1 MLRALALRDFVIVES
16 LDLELAT
23 GFTALTGETGAGKSI
38 LVDALGLVLG
48 ARADAGV
55 VRPGSERAD
64 LAAEFDVSGL
74 DAARRWLAAN
84 DLEEE
89 GGELCLVRRTID
101 RAGRSRGF
109 VNGRPAT
116 AAQLRELG
124 ECLVDIH
131 GQHEH
136 QWLAQRDYQRRL
148 LDAFGGTQPQ
158 AQEVARLHGQWR
170 VAAEARQARERAQ
183 ESSVREREFL
193 RDEIRDLESLAFT
206 PESWSEETAEHR
218 RLAHAQELIAHC
230 RAALEASDEAEPSA
244 TGLLAA
250 ATSRLA
256 EAAGVDP
263 ALAQAQRDLET
274 ALAHAAE
281 AAHQLRR
288 YLQSVEPDPARLE
301 ALDRRMRDVHDAA
314 RRLRVEPAGLP
325 DALAARR
332 ARLAEIGGDESLEV
346 LREREE
352 SAKAGFG
359 EAARA
364 LSAKRRD
371 AARRLGEEVTRR
383 LQGLA
388 MEGGRLEVCL
398 ESLAEPSSHGLE
410 GIEFRVAAH
419 AGQQLGPVGKVAS
432 GGELSRLALAIQVL
446 MGGRAG
452 IPTLVFDEV
461 DAGIGGRVAEIV
473 GSLLAELSRHHQ
485 VLCVTHL
492 PQVAAFARHQLRVAK
507 QSQPRGTVA
516 TVEPLDAAGRVEE
529 IARMLGG
536 TRITETT
543 RRHAE
548 EMLGHAT
555 APAAA
560 TKNDKTRAAGRTR

>member
-48 ARADAGV
+48 ARADPGV
-55 VRPGSERAD
+55 IRPGAERAD
-64 LAAEFDVSGL
+64 IAAEFDVASL

-89 GGELCLVRRTID
+89 GGEACLVRRVID
-101 RAGRSRGF
+101 RAGRSRGY

-148 LDAFGGTQPQ
+148 LDAFGG
-158 AQEVARLHGQWR
+158 AEGEAREVARLHADWR
-170 VAAEARQARERAQ
+170 RAAEARSARERAQ

-206 PESWSEETAEHR
+206 PESWAEETAAHR
-218 RLAHAQELIAHC
+218 RLAHAQDLIGHC
-230 RAALEASDEAEPSA
+230 RAALESADEAEPSA
-244 TGLLAA
+244 TALLAA
-250 ATSRLA
+250 AAARLA
-256 EAAGVDP
+256 QAAEVDP
-263 ALAQAQRDLET
+263 ALAEAQRDLE
-274 ALAHAAE
+274 AASAHAAE
-281 AAHQLRR
+281 AAHALRH
-288 YLQSVEPDPARLE
+288 YLQRVEPDPARLE
-301 ALDRRMRDVHDAA
+301 ALDRRLRAVHDAA
-314 RRLRVEPAGLP
+314 RRMRVEPAGLA

-332 ARLAEIGGDESLEV
+332 ARLEEIGGDESLDV
-346 LREREE
+346 LRSREAA
-352 SAKAGFG
+352 AKAAYG
-359 EAARA
+359 EAAKA
-364 LSAKRRD
+364 LSSIRRT
-371 AARRLGEEVTRR
+371 AARKLGDEVTRR

-388 MEGGRLEVCL
+388 MEGGRLEVVL
-398 ESLAEPSSHGLE
+398 EPLAEPASHGLE

-419 AGQQLGPVGKVAS
+419 AGQPVGPVGRVAS
-432 GGELSRLALAIQVL
+432 GGELSRLALAVQVL

-452 IPTLVFDEV
+452 IPTLVFDDV
-461 DAGIGGRVAEIV
+461 DAGIGGLVAEIV

-492 PQVAAFARHQLRVAK
+492 PQVAARARHQLRVSK
-507 QSQPRGTVA
+507 QAHGKGTVA
-516 TVEPLDAAGRVEE
+516 SVEPLDAAGRVEE

-536 TRITETT
+536 ARITETT
-543 RRHAE
+543 LRHAE
-548 EMLGHAT
+548 EMLGQAT
-555 APAAA
+555 ATVAAA
-560 TKNDKTRAAGRTR
+560 KNEKTRAAGRAR